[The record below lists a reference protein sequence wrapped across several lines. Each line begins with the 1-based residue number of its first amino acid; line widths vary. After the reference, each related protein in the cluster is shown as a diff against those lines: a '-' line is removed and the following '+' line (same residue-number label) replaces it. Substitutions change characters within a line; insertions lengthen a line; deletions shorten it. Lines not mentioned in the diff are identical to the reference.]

1 MNPAPTHRTLI
12 MLPLR
17 FSEVDLSVL
26 ALWSPLDSM
35 LGIVGPLGAAA
46 AVDTALAID
55 LDPFGPPYGGPF
67 SLADLVEHGP
77 TLAQLEPARSGP
89 AVLRNGGVPP
99 GDAEE
104 IVSELV
110 RRWPNVVLRCSPS
123 TDAGANATA
132 LLPLLPEPFTPT
144 LDGPV
149 VYQRT
154 HLSVREPRNHQVL
167 PVPRVATVR
176 SLLEGVRPSPRDRWV
191 RAFRDVWEL

>member
-1 MNPAPTHRTLI
+1 M
-12 MLPLR
+12 
-17 FSEVDLSVL
+17 SVL

-77 TLAQLEPARSGP
+77 TLDQLEPARSGP
-89 AVLRNGGVPP
+89 AVLRNGGVQPE
-99 GDAEE
+99 DAEE

-123 TDAGANATA
+123 TDVSANATA

-144 LDGPV
+144 LDGAGAV

-154 HLSVREPRNHQVL
+154 RLLAREPRNHQVL
-167 PVPRVATVR
+167 PVPRVATVK
-176 SLLEGVRPSPRDRWV
+176 SLLGGVRPPSRDRWV